1 MGGWESGAEEA
12 GGVADEEG
20 AFRRREV
27 LGGDDEVAFVLA
39 VCGVEDYE
47 GLAVS

>member
-12 GGVADEEG
+12 GGVSDEEG
-20 AFRRREV
+20 AFRWGEV